1 MNSNLSSP
9 NTWLMAL
16 LLAALL
22 FLPVRHLIWV
32 LSVRRAEARQQSPTD
47 EETRHRLKRRAGLT
61 SALLCFVFSLM
72 YTLSLA
78 QGRS

>member
-1 MNSNLSSP
+1 MSPDLSSP
-9 NTWLMAL
+9 NTWLMPL

-32 LSVRRAEARQQSPTD
+32 LSVRRAEAKQQAPTD
-47 EETRHRLKRRAGLT
+47 EETRHRLKRRAALT
-61 SALLCFVFSLM
+61 SALLCFVFSVM
-72 YTLSLA
+72 YALSLA